1 MHALEIIKEMVH
13 ATQQMNVKKEMVLYQ
28 EHVQRVM
35 EFAVSVSYFQ
45 STVYFQTV
53 DRAFIKFR
61 TLLDPKKR
69 KLDQVAWDY

>member
-1 MHALEIIKEMVH
+1 MMYALEIIKEMVH

-45 STVYFQTV
+45 STVQSQCANSRPGFY
-53 DRAFIKFR
+53 
-61 TLLDPKKR
+61 
-69 KLDQVAWDY
+69 